1 MKVMNHLRIAAAVGI
16 IWMTFDVGAAQAL
29 YAPQKPTI
37 LESVGLD
44 QKLGSQAPLDLQF
57 ADESGARVR
66 LGDYFGEKPVILTL
80 VYYECPMLC
89 TLILNGTVRALR
101 TLEFSAGQEFEIV
114 TVSIDP
120 GETPALA
127 AQKRAEYLDI
137 YRREGAESGWH
148 FLTGEEEQIR
158 ALAESVGFR
167 YAYDPETDEY
177 AHASG
182 IMVLT
187 PGGVVARYF
196 YGVEYSPR
204 DLRLGLIEASESR
217 IGSPVDQVLLFCYH
231 YDPLT
236 GKYSFTIMNILRVAG
251 ALTLLGIVTLI
262 VTLLRRE
269 AKSKGVASAGV

>member
-1 MKVMNHLRIAAAVGI
+1 MKVMHHLRIAAAVGI

-158 ALAESVGFR
+158 ALAESVGFS
-167 YAYDPETDEY
+167 YKYDRGDRRVRPPQRD
-177 AHASG
+177 H
-182 IMVLT
+182 
-187 PGGVVARYF
+187 GVDARGEWYPVTF
-196 YGVEYSPR
+196 YGHREYSPQ
-204 DLRLGLIEASESR
+204 GSAPGSR
-217 IGSPVDQVLLFCYH
+217 SRRPKARSAPSPTSLL
-231 YDPLT
+231 
-236 GKYSFTIMNILRVAG
+236 A
-251 ALTLLGIVTLI
+251 
-262 VTLLRRE
+262 
-269 AKSKGVASAGV
+269 ASAITTTRGDREVRHSRL